1 LQVKVPV
8 LDVQQTAVQTIDIG
22 QVAIGPITVG
32 SLVVNN
38 TNAAISAGQGVLTNV
53 RVTVTIGI
61 SVEWHVHVGLPDG
74 IPNIDI
80 GDTYNLGSI
89 SFGPV
94 SVGNIVIPGLSNVH
108 LNVPNL
114 AAQNMSAA
122 ASPLGLQ
129 LHNAI
134 ADDVHATN
142 FALPSAGF
150 TISGLTLGSI
160 QGNNLG
166 IPAANLAQATVA
178 HVHGDAVHIP
188 SLTLNNLTL
197 PSAQILSLSTTAPLD
212 IPANLPT
219 QSPGFD
225 AGILRLYLHLTPS
238 ALSHIDQVQITN
250 ATANAT
256 VGQVVLQNVTV
267 PYDVLNLTLSQVGI
281 TTINVPAF
289 NVS

>member
-1 LQVKVPV
+1 MQVKVPV
-8 LDVQQTAVQTIDIG
+8 LDVQQATVQTINIG

-32 SLVVNN
+32 NLVVNN

-53 RVTVTIGI
+53 SVTVTISI
-61 SVEWHVHVGLPDG
+61 SVEWHVHVGMPDW
-74 IPNIDI
+74 IPDLDV

-94 SVGNIVIPGLSNVH
+94 NVGNIVIPGLSNVH
-108 LNVPNL
+108 LSIPNL
-114 AAQNMSAA
+114 TAQNMSAA
-122 ASPLGLQ
+122 AGPLSVQLQ
-129 LHNAI
+129 NAV
-134 ADDVHATN
+134 ADQVHATN

-150 TISGLTLGSI
+150 TIAGLTLGSI

-166 IPAANLAQATVA
+166 VPAATLATAAVA

-188 SLTLNNLTL
+188 SFTLNNLAL
-197 PSAQILSLSTTAPLD
+197 PAAQIPSLSTTAPVN
-212 IPANLPT
+212 IPATLPT

-225 AGILRLYLHLTPS
+225 AGVLRLYVHITPS

-256 VGQVVLQNVTV
+256 VGQLVLQNVTI